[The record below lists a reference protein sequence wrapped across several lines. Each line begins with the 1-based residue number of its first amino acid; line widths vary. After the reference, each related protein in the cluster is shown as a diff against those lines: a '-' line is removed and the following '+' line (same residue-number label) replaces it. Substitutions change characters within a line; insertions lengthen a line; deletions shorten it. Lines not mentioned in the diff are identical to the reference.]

1 MSIPRNQYI
10 RPLLTDMY
18 QLTMAYS
25 YWKNNRHNDRAV
37 FDVFFRK
44 CPFKGE
50 YCVFGGVTEIIQF
63 LESFSFNDSEIL
75 YLKSVIPNAEPEF
88 FTYLQSLSGADL
100 KVWMVPDGTVV
111 FPRINLI
118 RIEGPLALAQLC
130 ETTILVLSNFSSLI
144 TTNAARF
151 RKAAGSNKVLSEF
164 GTRRAQ
170 GPDGAMTASKYSY
183 VGGFDSTSNLLA
195 GMLYNIPTI
204 GTHAHAYVTTFTS
217 PQDLENKTLNG
228 HNIYELALKYK
239 ELNGFNTNSGELVA
253 FISYAISFPD
263 KFLALVDT
271 YDTLGSG
278 VPNFI
283 CVALALAEI
292 GLNAVGIRLDSGD
305 LAYLSRE
312 SRKMFE
318 IYGSKHGV
326 DLSKVLIVASNDINE
341 SVLKSLREEG
351 HEIDVFGI
359 GTNLVTCQAQ
369 PALGMVYKLVEV
381 RGTPRIKFSN
391 EKEKTTI
398 PCKKN
403 AFRLYGAD
411 GIAICDIMARSTDPD
426 PQPGKRVLARSP
438 LDEKKKMYVV
448 PSRVENLNK
457 LTWDGGLIGTLPT
470 LVESRERLQ
479 TQLNHIRGDI
489 TREVNPTPYKVSI
502 SSELYDYM
510 MHLWEAEVPIPEFK

>member
-1 MSIPRNQYI
+1 MSHPRNEYI

-18 QLTMAYS
+18 QVTMAYS
-25 YWKNNRHNDRAV
+25 YWKNHRHNDRAV

-50 YCVFGGVTEIIQF
+50 YCVFAGGSEVIEF
-63 LESFSFNDSEIL
+63 LQNFSFSDSEIL
-75 YLKSVIPNAEPEF
+75 YLKSIMPNAEDEF
-88 FTYLQSLSGADL
+88 FKYLQSLSGSQL
-100 KVWMVPDGTVV
+100 QVWMVPDGTVV
-111 FPRINLI
+111 FPRVNLI

-144 TTNAARF
+144 ATNAARF
-151 RKAAGSNKVLSEF
+151 RKAAGSNKILSEF

-183 VGGFDSTSNLLA
+183 LGGFDSTSNLLA

-217 PQDLENKTLNG
+217 AADLNEKILNG
-228 HNIYELALKYK
+228 HNLYELSLKYK
-239 ELNGFNTNSGELVA
+239 ALNGFNTNEGELVA
-253 FISYAISFPD
+253 FVSYAISFPN

-271 YDTLGSG
+271 YDTLTSG

-292 GLNAVGIRLDSGD
+292 GIMAVGIRLDSGD

-312 SRKMFE
+312 SRKMFTV
-318 IYGSKHGV
+318 YGAKHGV
-326 DLSKVLIVASNDINE
+326 DLSKMMIVASNDINE
-341 SVLKSLREEG
+341 AVLKSLREEG

-381 RGTPRIKFSN
+381 RGMPRIKFSN

-403 AFRLYGAD
+403 TFRLYGSD
-411 GIAICDIMARSTDPD
+411 GTAICDIMTRASDPD
-426 PQPGKRVLARSP
+426 PQVGHRILARSP
-438 LDEKKKMYVV
+438 LDDKKKMFVV
-448 PSRVENLNK
+448 PSKVENLNQ
-457 LTWDGGLIGTLPT
+457 LIWDGKLLGNFPT
-470 LVESRERLQ
+470 LTESRERLQ
-479 TQLNHIRGDI
+479 EQLKSIRGDI
-489 TREVNPTPYKVSI
+489 TREINPTPYKVSL